1 MLIVGPDDEFNRRLA
16 SLLGVNLVPIERRK
30 FPDGEVCPRVL
41 GKVQGEDVIL
51 SLRMKAGAA
60 DVNDYLVELLL
71 TVRNLKEHM
80 GAGSIWAV
88 IPYFPYARQ
97 DEIFRE
103 GEPLSSKYVAEL
115 LEESGVEG
123 VFSVTV
129 HLHRRKSFNELF
141 SRAEAINVDGMK
153 SLARYLRE
161 LSLENPF
168 VLGPDTESIVWAR
181 DLAGYLGTQ
190 DYDSFRKE
198 RDLATGEIKTTA
210 KELDLK
216 GRTVIIADDIV
227 STGGTMANAVR
238 EAKRMGAK
246 LVISA
251 FVHPVLA
258 KGAFDRILGAG
269 ADMIIGTDT
278 LEWAGSKASVVQELA
293 DSLKE
298 VLKLGRNPWPA

>member
-1 MLIVGPDDEFNRRLA
+1 MLIVGPDDEFNRKLA
-16 SLLGVNLVPIERRK
+16 SLLKVDLVPIERRK
-30 FPDGEVCPRVL
+30 FPDGELCPRIMGEVS
-41 GKVQGEDVIL
+41 GEDVIV
-51 SLRMKAGAA
+51 SMRMKAGAA

-71 TVRNLKEHM
+71 TARNLREHM
-80 GAGSIWAV
+80 NANGIWAV

-97 DEIFRE
+97 DEIFRK

-115 LEESGVEG
+115 LEESGVDG

-129 HLHRRKSFNELF
+129 HLHRRKSFGELF
-141 SRAEAINVDGMK
+141 SKARAVNVDGMK
-153 SLARYLRE
+153 SLARYLKT
-161 LSLENPF
+161 LNLENPF

-181 DLAGYLGTQ
+181 DLARYLGTE
-190 DYDSFRKE
+190 DYDSFKKE

-216 GRTVIIADDIV
+216 GRVVIVADDIV

-258 KGAFDRILGAG
+258 RGAFDRILGAG
-269 ADMIIGTDT
+269 ADVIVGTDT
-278 LEWAGSKASVVQELA
+278 LEWAGSKATVVEELA
-293 DSLKE
+293 ESLKE
-298 VLKLGRNPWPA
+298 VLP